1 MKIIFYFIDFYEFST
16 NLKSTAYL
24 ILHLCS
30 FIAVY
35 KMIDR
40 VMCPQ
45 MRVLDKIVPPHV
57 LTTADIGNAM
67 LKLTR
72 QGERGLI
79 LDDNQGI
86 MKKTRNG

>member
-1 MKIIFYFIDFYEFST
+1 
-16 NLKSTAYL
+16 
-24 ILHLCS
+24 
-30 FIAVY
+30 
-35 KMIDR
+35 MIDR

-67 LKLTR
+67 LNLTR

>member
-1 MKIIFYFIDFYEFST
+1 
-16 NLKSTAYL
+16 
-24 ILHLCS
+24 
-30 FIAVY
+30 
-35 KMIDR
+35 MIYR

-67 LKLTR
+67 LNLTR